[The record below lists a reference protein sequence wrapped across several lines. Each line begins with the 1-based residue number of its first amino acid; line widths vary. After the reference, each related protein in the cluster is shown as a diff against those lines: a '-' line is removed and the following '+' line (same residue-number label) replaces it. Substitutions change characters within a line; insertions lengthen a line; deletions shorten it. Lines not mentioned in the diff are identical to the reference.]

1 MSAADC
7 SLMMEAHAEN
17 GRRVLKIASTH
28 LDFAVREVF
37 AQKLAN
43 QVADHEDVVIDL
55 SMVRYVDHLGFE
67 ALFERCPRVPR
78 QGPIYLPQ
86 PPHSIPFHAC
96 PS

>member
-1 MSAADC
+1 
-7 SLMMEAHAEN
+7 MMEVHAEN

-67 ALFERCPRVPR
+67 ALLSAVRVCPGKVRF
-78 QGPIYLPQ
+78 I
-86 PPHSIPFHAC
+86 C
-96 PS
+96 PSRPIRSLFTLAHLDSLLENR